1 VGGTEI
7 VGLSSGGELEFN
19 GGKMSME
26 KNCSGDIFYL
36 FFNLLINL

>member
-1 VGGTEI
+1 
-7 VGLSSGGELEFN
+7 LEFN

-26 KNCSGDIFYL
+26 KNFSGDIFYL